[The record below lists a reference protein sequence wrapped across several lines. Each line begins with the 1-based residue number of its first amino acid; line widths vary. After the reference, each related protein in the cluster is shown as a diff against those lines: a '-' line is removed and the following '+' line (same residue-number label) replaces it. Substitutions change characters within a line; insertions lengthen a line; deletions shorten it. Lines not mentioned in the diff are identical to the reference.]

1 MVALNKNTT
10 DGTDKFVTTYYV
22 RDPQG
27 NGLAVYLRRTIH
39 HIRTH
44 SRELFELVPACLT
57 I

>member
-27 NGLAVYLRRTIH
+27 NSEMENWILPAFF
-39 HIRTH
+39 H
-44 SRELFELVPACLT
+44 SILT
-57 I
+57 YFMYSS